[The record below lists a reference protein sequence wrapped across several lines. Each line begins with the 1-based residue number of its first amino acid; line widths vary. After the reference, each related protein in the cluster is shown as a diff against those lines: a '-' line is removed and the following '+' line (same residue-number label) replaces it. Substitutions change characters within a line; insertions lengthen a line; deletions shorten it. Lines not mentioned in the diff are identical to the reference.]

1 MTFIYS
7 IWLWLAWHECVFL
20 SCGKKKLF
28 TLFIFFFFSQ
38 FDVYFCWRA
47 VKSWL
52 FRFDIVFPVR
62 DFFPLQMSLSSWKFV
77 WFEWSKKTYYYN
89 LKMKWNKS
97 NKVLPHHEMD
107 FCVWYIGRIVLSG
120 KLREYFPSHRNVVYC
135 VKLCGDCPV
144 NHVGVLG

>member
-89 LKMKWNKS
+89 LKMKWNEI
-97 NKVLPHHEMD
+97 N
-107 FCVWYIGRIVLSG
+107 RI
-120 KLREYFPSHRNVVYC
+120 KFYPIMKWIFVYDILEGLFW
-135 VKLCGDCPV
+135 VE
-144 NHVGVLG
+144 NYENIFQATAM

>member
-62 DFFPLQMSLSSWKFV
+62 DFFPLQMSLSSWKLV

-89 LKMKWNKS
+89 LKMKWNEI
-97 NKVLPHHEMD
+97 N
-107 FCVWYIGRIVLSG
+107 RI
-120 KLREYFPSHRNVVYC
+120 KFYPIMKWIFVYDILEGLFW
-135 VKLCGDCPV
+135 VE
-144 NHVGVLG
+144 NYENIFQATAM